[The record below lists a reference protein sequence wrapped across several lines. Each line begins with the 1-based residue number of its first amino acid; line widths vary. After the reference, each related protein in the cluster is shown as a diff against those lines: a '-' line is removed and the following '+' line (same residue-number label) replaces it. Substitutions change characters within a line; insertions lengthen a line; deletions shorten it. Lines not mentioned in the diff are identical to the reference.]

1 MAIVLSFDIDG
12 TLEVGDPP
20 GGITIEMVRRAHELG
35 YVVGSC
41 SDRPLSA
48 QRALWERHGI
58 SVAFVTVKPQLIG
71 LRDTIQADAYYHI
84 GDTHVDEQYAKWAG
98 FDFWWVDDAVSEPWL
113 LLTEGLPTNDAPLQ
127 ATSPD

>member
-1 MAIVLSFDIDG
+1 MTIVLSFDIDG

-20 GGITIEMVRRAHELG
+20 GGITIDMVRRAHALG

-48 QRALWERHGI
+48 QRAMWERHGI
-58 SVAFVTVKPQLIG
+58 SVAFVAVKPQLIG

-84 GDTHVDEQYAKWAG
+84 GDSDVDQQYAKRAG
-98 FDFWWVDDAVSEPWL
+98 FDFWWTHEGVTEPWL
-113 LLTEGLPTNDAPLQ
+113 LLLGDLPPAGIAQ
-127 ATSPD
+127 